1 EWGASQS
8 HHCPGPH
15 GAEPRPARYRLLK
28 KLLHRL
34 GIDGHAERSGK
45 RRATRRGGN
54 APSDPR
60 LQHDFWGPGGAAPRP
75 LDSCE
80 HAGGG
85 GSVNSTARWPER
97 LAHIAA
103 LLRAEGAAVLA
114 TSGDS
119 LIPLFTHRLS
129 PDIDWRA
136 MLEPDLISRALAG
149 APSGMAVA
157 AGRWDDQAGFALLAS
172 IEVT

>member
-1 EWGASQS
+1 MDEHLVAADRGEGAF
-8 HHCPGPH
+8 HDFAGPE
-15 GAEPRPARYRLLK
+15 GAEAALVGIRRRE

-34 GIDGHAERSGK
+34 GIDGHTEQSGK
-45 RRATRRGGN
+45 RRATCRGGY

-60 LQHDFWGPGGAAPRP
+60 CEREFWGPGGRATPR

-85 GSVNSTARWPER
+85 GSVNSTARWPEG
-97 LAHIAA
+97 LAHIPAP
-103 LLRAEGAAVLA
+103 LRAQGAAVLA

-136 MLEPDLISRALAG
+136 MLEPALISRAPAG
-149 APSGMAVA
+149 PPTGSAVPA
-157 AGRWDDQAGFALLAS
+157 RRA
-172 IEVT
+172 